1 MPEGPAPK
9 GASPD
14 AVMAYELT
22 KKVKKGQS
30 LWKDAWRRLKK
41 NRLAMA
47 GLVVVIVMS
56 LMVIL
61 ADLFIPFEPEYGQPW
76 LQAQPPG
83 YEHPAVLAEN
93 RFDVGADV
101 VVPEGIPSVV
111 ADMLGEDGV
120 ITYVAH
126 EIEEVEYRIKI
137 RRGKIDRITR
147 LAGAQR
153 VDRIE
158 VKGEE
163 EYLQVLGDEGPTGPE
178 HYDVVLERRRPL
190 PDALAIEGRILLL
203 RQRRPK
209 TAAPET
215 IRVTVENGKA
225 ASILR
230 DSVAVS
236 KLRLDGRAVL
246 KVEKDGEERRLH
258 HLLGTDLVGRDVFS
272 RVIYGGR
279 ISLMVGAVATLVS
292 MLIGVTYGAIAG
304 YLAQHPMSVW
314 GLLSAIASLIVA
326 GVAFSLVSGFL
337 SSFAFAAATCVAV
350 AFAFRALG
358 PRVPLRPLHK
368 QITTTGEFMMRIVDI
383 LYALPYVFLVV
394 LLMISFGRDILIL
407 FVALGAVQWLLM
419 ARIVRG
425 QVLSL
430 KEKEF
435 VEAAH
440 MCGTG
445 HAGIIFRHLI
455 PNTLGV
461 VVVYATLT
469 VPAVILQESFLAFIG
484 LTVEWQGRTLDSWGA
499 LVNQGRQALTSTG
512 DNWWVLV
519 FPSLAMAVTLFSLN
533 FLGDGLRDALDPQ
546 LKGRT

>member
-1 MPEGPAPK
+1 
-9 GASPD
+9 
-14 AVMAYELT
+14 
-22 KKVKKGQS
+22 
-30 LWKDAWRRLKK
+30 
-41 NRLAMA
+41 
-47 GLVVVIVMS
+47 
-56 LMVIL
+56 
-61 ADLFIPFEPEYGQPW
+61 
-76 LQAQPPG
+76 
-83 YEHPAVLAEN
+83 VLAEH
-93 RFDVGADV
+93 RFDVDAEV
-101 VVPEGIPSVV
+101 VVPEGIPPVV
-111 ADMLGEDGV
+111 ADMLGHDGV
-120 ITYVAH
+120 ITYTVH
-126 EIEEVEYRIKI
+126 EIEDVEYRIKI

-147 LAGAQR
+147 LEGAQR

-178 HYDVVLERRRPL
+178 HHDLVLERRRPL
-190 PDALAIEGRILLL
+190 PDALASEGRILLL
-203 RQRRPK
+203 RERRPR
-209 TAAPET
+209 TAVPET
-215 IRVTVENGKA
+215 IRVTIEDGKTV
-225 ASILR
+225 SIQR
-230 DSVAVS
+230 DSEWVA

-246 KVEKDGEERRLH
+246 EAEKGGEEKRLH
-258 HLLGTDLVGRDVFS
+258 HLLGTDLLGRDVFS

-292 MLIGVTYGAIAG
+292 VLIGVTYGAIAG
-304 YLAQHPMSVW
+304 YLAQHPMTVW
-314 GLLSAIASLIVA
+314 GLLAAIVSLILA
-326 GVAFSLVSGFL
+326 GVAFAFVDGFL
-337 SSFAFAAATCVAV
+337 PAFAVAAAVLVAAV
-350 AFAFRALG
+350 WGLRLAG
-358 PRVPLRPLHK
+358 SRVPLRLLHK
-368 QITTTGEFMMRIVDI
+368 QTTTTGEFMMRIVDI
-383 LYALPYVFLVV
+383 LYALPYVFLVI
-394 LLMISFGRDILIL
+394 LLMISFGRNILIL

-445 HAGIIFRHLI
+445 HGGIIFRHLI

>member
-1 MPEGPAPK
+1 MPEQTRAAAGYAAA
-9 GASPD
+9 GVSR
-14 AVMAYELT
+14 
-22 KKVKKGQS
+22 KGQS

-47 GLVVVIVMS
+47 GLVVVVAMS
-56 LMVIL
+56 MLAIL
-61 ADLFIPFEPEYGQPW
+61 ADLFLPFEPEYGQPW
-76 LQAQPPG
+76 IQAQPPG
-83 YEHPAVLAEN
+83 YDHPAVLAEN

-101 VVPEGIPSVV
+101 VVPEGIPS
-111 ADMLGEDGV
+111 AMAEMLGEDGV
-120 ITYVAH
+120 ITYTAH
-126 EIEEVEYRIKI
+126 EIVEAEYRIKI
-137 RRGKIDRITR
+137 RREKIDRITR
-147 LAGAQR
+147 LAGAER
-153 VDRIE
+153 VERIE
-158 VKGEE
+158 VKGAE
-163 EYLQVLGDEGPTGPE
+163 EYLQVLGDEGPAGPE
-178 HYDVVLERRRPL
+178 YHDLVLERGEPL
-190 PDALAIEGRILLL
+190 PDALVRKGRILLL
-203 RQRRPK
+203 RLRQPK

-215 IRVTVENGKA
+215 IRVTIEDGKA
-225 ASILR
+225 TSILR
-230 DSVAVS
+230 DSVATD

-246 KVEKDGEERRLH
+246 RVEKDGEEIRLE

-304 YLAQHPMSVW
+304 YLAQHPMTVF
-314 GLLSAIASLIVA
+314 GLLATILSLVLA
-326 GVAFSLVSGFL
+326 GVAFSFVSGFL
-337 SSFAFAAATCVAV
+337 AAFVLAAAVCVV
-350 AFAFRALG
+350 AAFGFRALG
-358 PRVPLRPLHK
+358 PRVPLRPLHRR
-368 QITTTGEFMMRIVDI
+368 ITTTGEFMMRVVDI
-383 LYALPYVFLVV
+383 LYALPYVFLVI
-394 LLMISFGRDILIL
+394 LLMISFGRDIVVL

-435 VEAAH
+435 VEAAR

-461 VVVYATLT
+461 VIVYATLT

-546 LKGRT
+546 MKGRT

>member
-1 MPEGPAPK
+1 MPEQTRSAEGYAAAGVRP
-9 GASPD
+9 
-14 AVMAYELT
+14 
-22 KKVKKGQS
+22 GQS

-47 GLVVVIVMS
+47 GLVVVSLMS
-56 LMVIL
+56 LVAAL
-61 ADLFIPFEPEYGQPW
+61 ADLLIPFTPEYGQPW
-76 LQAQPPG
+76 LHAQPPG
-83 YEHPAVLAEN
+83 FDHPAVLAEN
-93 RFDVGADV
+93 RFDVGDDV
-101 VVPEGIPSVV
+101 VVAEGIPPVV

-120 ITYVAH
+120 ITYTAH

-147 LAGAQR
+147 LEGAQR
-153 VDRIE
+153 VDRIQVE
-158 VKGEE
+158 GTD
-163 EYLQVLGDEGPTGPE
+163 EYLQVLGEDGPTGPK
-178 HYDVVLERRRPL
+178 HHDLVLERRRPL
-190 PDALAIEGRILLL
+190 PAALAVDGRILLL
-203 RQRRPK
+203 RQRRPR
-209 TAAPET
+209 TAVPET
-215 IRVTVENGKA
+215 IRVTIEDGKA

-230 DSVAVS
+230 DSVAVA

-246 KVEKDGEERRLH
+246 KVEKDGEEQRLT

-292 MLIGVTYGAIAG
+292 MLIGVTYGAFAG
-304 YLAQHPMSVW
+304 YLAQHRMTVW
-314 GLLSAIASLIVA
+314 SLLAAIVSLILA
-326 GVAFSLVSGFL
+326 GVAFSFVDSLL
-337 SSFAFAAATCVAV
+337 PALALAAAVFVA
-350 AFAFRALG
+350 AAAGLG
-358 PRVPLRPLHK
+358 LLGRRVPLRPLRK

-383 LYALPYVFLVV
+383 LYALPYVFLVI
-394 LLMISFGRDILIL
+394 LLMISFGRDLLIL
-407 FVALGAVQWLLM
+407 FFALGAVQWLLM

-461 VVVYATLT
+461 VIVYATLT

-512 DNWWVLV
+512 GNWWVLV

>member
-30 LWKDAWRRLKK
+30 LWKDAWRRLKR

-47 GLVVVIVMS
+47 GLVIVIVMS
-56 LMVIL
+56 LLAIL
-61 ADLFIPFEPEYGQPW
+61 ADLFLPFAPEYGQPW
-76 LQAQPPG
+76 LQARPPG
-83 YEHPAVLAEN
+83 FDHPAVLAEN

-101 VVPEGIPSVV
+101 VVPDGIPPVV
-111 ADMLGEDGV
+111 AEMLGRDGV
-120 ITYVAH
+120 ITYTVH

-147 LAGAQR
+147 LEGAQR

-158 VKGEE
+158 VKGAE
-163 EYLQVLGDEGPTGPE
+163 EYLQVLGDDGPTGPE
-178 HYDVVLERRRPL
+178 RHDLVLERRRPL
-190 PDALAIEGRILLL
+190 PASLATEGRILLL
-203 RQRRPK
+203 RQRRPR
-209 TAAPET
+209 TAVPEK
-215 IRVTVENGKA
+215 IRVTIEKGKV

-230 DSVAVS
+230 DSAAVA

-246 KVEKDGEERRLH
+246 EAEKDGEEKRLT

-292 MLIGVTYGAIAG
+292 VLIGVTYGAIAG
-304 YLAQHPMSVW
+304 YLAQHPMTVW
-314 GLLSAIASLIVA
+314 GLLAAIVSLILA
-326 GVAFSLVSGFL
+326 GVAFASVDTFLMAFLLAAVVCLASAWGFHLV
-337 SSFAFAAATCVAV
+337 
-350 AFAFRALG
+350 G
-358 PRVPLRPLHK
+358 PHVPLRPLHR

-383 LYALPYVFLVV
+383 LYALPYVFLV
-394 LLMISFGRDILIL
+394 
-407 FVALGAVQWLLM
+407 VQWLLM

-445 HAGIIFRHLI
+445 HGGIIFRHLI